1 MRLRS
6 PLLALAL
13 LSASICSPS
22 LAQTGGFAS
31 SLPRIVENDGRFA
44 LMVDGAPYLMLGAQ
58 VNNSSAWP
66 AMLPEVWPAIDKLH
80 ANTVEMPIYW
90 EQWEP
95 TQGHFDPSVL
105 HTLLAQAR
113 EQHVHLVLL
122 WFGTWKNGSGHYT
135 PPFVKLNE
143 AQAPHVVGRDGRKLD
158 SLSPYSEWTLNADK
172 TAFAALMREL
182 KLSDPQHTVLMV
194 QVENE
199 IGTYGTVRDFS
210 PAAQKLFNEAVPA
223 ELLKAL
229 DKQPAAGSS
238 TWPQVFGPDADEY
251 FYAWSIARYVNQIAA
266 AGKAE
271 YPLPLYINVAT
282 RDPFHGTP
290 GSYESGGAV
299 DRVLP
304 IWKAGAPAIDV
315 IGPDLYNPDYAVYT
329 KLLDIY
335 HRSDNAML
343 IPENGNKPEYARY
356 FYSALGH
363 QAIGFA
369 VFGMDQTGFSNAPL
383 GAKKIDD
390 EALAPFAL
398 DYETFGPMD
407 REIAKLNFEGKLQA
421 VAENPADHYQT
432 LHFGDWD
439 ALVAFGLPEF
449 GHQDDKGA
457 MGNDPADGGAMVAQL
472 GPNEFLVTGV
482 HARVDFL
489 TTLPGKQR
497 QFVRVEEGKY
507 KDGVWQFERIWNG
520 DQTDY
525 GLNFTS
531 ASQVLKVTVATY

>member
-6 PLLALAL
+6 PLLAFAL
-13 LSASICSPS
+13 LSASICSAS
-22 LAQTGGFAS
+22 LAQTGGSAS
-31 SLPRIVENDGRFA
+31 SLPRIVEKDGRFA

-113 EQHVHLVLL
+113 EHHVHLVLL

-238 TWPQVFGPDADEY
+238 TWPEVFGPDADEY

-282 RDPFHGTP
+282 RDPFHGSP

-335 HRSDNAML
+335 HRSDNATL

-356 FYSALGH
+356 FYAALGH

-398 DYETFGPMD
+398 DYETVGPMD

-432 LHFGDWD
+432 LHFADWTRSLRSGCRSSGTRTTRVQWGTIRST
-439 ALVAFGLPEF
+439 A
-449 GHQDDKGA
+449 
-457 MGNDPADGGAMVAQL
+457 
-472 GPNEFLVTGV
+472 
-482 HARVDFL
+482 ARWSRNS
-489 TTLPGKQR
+489 GR
-497 QFVRVEEGKY
+497 MSS
-507 KDGVWQFERIWNG
+507 W
-520 DQTDY
+520 
-525 GLNFTS
+525 
-531 ASQVLKVTVATY
+531 

>member
-1 MRLRS
+1 MRFFS
-6 PLLALAL
+6 PLLVAACL
-13 LSASICSPS
+13 LGSFCSIA
-22 LAQTGGFAS
+22 LAQTGS
-31 SLPRIVENDGRFA
+31 SVPRVVEKDGRFA
-44 LMVDGAPYLMLGAQ
+44 LMVDGAPYLMLGTQ

-66 AMLPEVWPAIDKLH
+66 AMLPEVWPAVEKLH
-80 ANTVEMPIYW
+80 ANTVEAPIYW

-95 TQGHFDPSVL
+95 TPGHFDASVL

-113 EQHVHLVLL
+113 EHHVHLVLL

-143 AQAPHVVGRDGRKLD
+143 AQAPHVVNREGGKVD
-158 SLSPYSEWTLNADK
+158 SLSPYSEFALNADR

-182 KLSDPQHTVLMV
+182 KASDPQHTVLMV

-199 IGTYGTVRDFS
+199 IGSYGTVRDFS
-210 PAAQKLFNEAVPA
+210 AAAQKLFGEAVPA
-223 ELLKAL
+223 AVLKVEG
-229 DKQPAAGSS
+229 KQGASG
-238 TWPQVFGPDADEY
+238 TWAQVFGPDADEY
-251 FYAWSIARYVNQIAA
+251 FYAWSIARYVNQVAA

-282 RDPFHGTP
+282 REPFHGGR
-290 GSYESGGAV
+290 GSYPSGGAV

-304 IWKAGAPAIDV
+304 IWKAIAPAIDV
-315 IGPDLYNPDYAVYT
+315 MGIDLYNPDYAVYT
-329 KLLDIY
+329 KLLDLY
-335 HRSDNAML
+335 ERPDNAMF

-356 FYSALGH
+356 FYAALGH

-369 VFGMDQTGFSNAPL
+369 VFGMDQTGYSNWPL
-383 GAKKIDD
+383 GALKIDD
-390 EALAPFAL
+390 AALEPFAL

-421 VAENPADHYQT
+421 VAENPAEHSQT
-432 LHFGDWD
+432 LQFGDWK
-439 ALVAFGLPEF
+439 ALVAYGLPEF
-449 GHQDDKGA
+449 GGQDNKGA
-457 MGNDPADGGAMVAQL
+457 PGNHPVDGGAMVAQL

-482 HARVDFL
+482 HARVDFAP
-489 TTLPGKQR
+489 TEQGKQR
-497 QFVRVEEGKY
+497 QFIRVEEGKY
-507 KDGVWQFERIWNG
+507 EDGVWKFLRVWNG

>member
-1 MRLRS
+1 MHLRS
-6 PLLALAL
+6 LSLALAL
-13 LSASICSPS
+13 LSAASIVP
-22 LAQTGGFAS
+22 LAAQPAPAAAP
-31 SLPRIVENDGRFA
+31 LPRIVERDGRFA
-44 LMVDGAPYLMLGAQ
+44 LLVDGEPYLMLGAQ

-66 AMLPEVWPAIDKLH
+66 AMLPQVWPAIDQLH

-95 TQGHFDPSVL
+95 TEGHFDPSVL
-105 HTLLAQAR
+105 HVLLDQAR
-113 EQHVHLVLL
+113 EHHVHLVLL

-143 AQAPHVVGRDGRKLD
+143 ARAPHVVGRDGGKLD

-182 KLSDPQHTVLMV
+182 KAADPQHTVLMV

-223 ELLKAL
+223 DLLKVL
-229 DKQPAAGSS
+229 DKQPG
-238 TWPQVFGPDADEY
+238 TWPQVFGADADEY
-251 FYAWSIARYVNQIAA
+251 FYAWSIARYVNRIAE

-271 YPLPLYINVAT
+271 YPLPLSINVAT
-282 RDPFHGTP
+282 RDPFHGNP

-304 IWKAGAPAIDV
+304 VWKAGAPAIDV

-335 HRSDNAML
+335 HRPDNAMFV
-343 IPENGNKPEYARY
+343 PENGNKPEYARY
-356 FYSALGH
+356 FYAALGQ

-369 VFGMDQTGFSNAPL
+369 VFGMDRTGFSNAPL
-383 GAKKIDD
+383 GALKIDD
-390 EALAPFAL
+390 AALAPFAL
-398 DYETFGPMD
+398 TYATFGPMD

-432 LHFGDWD
+432 LRFGDWN

-449 GHQDDKGA
+449 GHQDDKGGT
-457 MGNDPADGGAMVAQL
+457 GNDPVDGGAMVAQL
-472 GPNEFLVTGV
+472 EPNEFLVTGV

-489 TTLPGKQR
+489 TTLAGKQR

-531 ASQVLKVTVATY
+531 ASEVLKVTVATY

>member
-1 MRLRS
+1 
-6 PLLALAL
+6 
-13 LSASICSPS
+13 
-22 LAQTGGFAS
+22 
-31 SLPRIVENDGRFA
+31 LPRIVQNDGRFA

-80 ANTVEMPIYW
+80 ANTVEMPVYW

-95 TQGHFDPSVL
+95 TQGHFDPSVVRA
-105 HTLLAQAR
+105 LLAGAR
-113 EQHVHLVLL
+113 EHHVHLVLL
-122 WFGTWKNGSGHYT
+122 WFGTWKNGSGHYA

-158 SLSPYSEWTLNADK
+158 SLSPYSEFTLNADK
-172 TAFAALMREL
+172 TAFAALMHEL
-182 KLSDPQHTVLMV
+182 KASDPEHTVLMV

-210 PAAQKLFNEAVPA
+210 PAAQKLFNQAVPA
-223 ELLKAL
+223 ELLKAVN
-229 DKQPAAGSS
+229 KPSG
-238 TWPQVFGPDADEY
+238 TWPQVFDADADEY
-251 FYAWSIARYVNQIAA
+251 FYAWTIARYVNQIAA

-271 YPLPLYINVAT
+271 YPLPFYINVAT

-329 KLLDIY
+329 KLLEIY
-335 HRSDNAML
+335 HRPDNAMF

-356 FYSALGH
+356 FYAALGQ

-383 GAKKIDD
+383 GALKIDD
-390 EALAPFAL
+390 SALAPFAL
-398 DYETFGPMD
+398 IYETFAPMA
-407 REIAKLNFEGKLQA
+407 REIAKLNFEGKVQA
-421 VAENPADHYQT
+421 AAEKPADHYQT

-439 ALVAFGLPEF
+439 ALVAFGLSEF

-457 MGNDPADGGAMVAQL
+457 TGNDPVNGGALVAQL
-472 GPNEFLVTGV
+472 APNEFLVTGV
-482 HARVDFL
+482 HARVDLL
-489 TTLPGKQR
+489 TTQAGKQR
-497 QFVRVEEGKY
+497 QFLRVEEGKY
-507 KDGVWQFERIWNG
+507 KDGVWHFERIWNG

-531 ASQVLKVTVATY
+531 ASQVLRVTVATY

>member
-1 MRLRS
+1 MLLRS
-6 PLLALAL
+6 PLLAFTL
-13 LSASICSPS
+13 LSASFCVPLS
-22 LAQTGGFAS
+22 AQNRGADAS
-31 SLPRIVENDGRFA
+31 MPRVVEKDGRHA
-44 LMVDGAPYLMLGAQ
+44 LLVDGAPYLMLGTQ

-66 AMLPEVWPAIDKLH
+66 AMLPQVWPAVDKLH
-80 ANTVEMPIYW
+80 ANTVEIPIYW

-113 EQHVHLVLL
+113 EHHVHLVLL
-122 WFGTWKNGSGHYT
+122 WFGTWKNASGHYT

-143 AQAPHVVGRDGRKLD
+143 AQAPHVVGRDGHKLD
-158 SLSPYSEWTLNADK
+158 SLSPFSEWTLSADK
-172 TAFAALMREL
+172 TAFAALMHEL
-182 KLSDPQHTVLMV
+182 KVSDSQHTVLMV

-199 IGTYGTVRDFS
+199 IGTYGGVRDFS

-223 ELLKAL
+223 ELVKVLN
-229 DKQPAAGSS
+229 KQPG
-238 TWPQVFGPDADEY
+238 TWPQIFGADADEF

-271 YPLPLYINVAT
+271 YPLPLYVNVAV
-282 RDPFHGTP
+282 REPFHGTT
-290 GSYESGGAV
+290 GSYPSGGAV

-315 IGPDLYNPDYAVYT
+315 IGPDLYNPDYAVYN
-329 KLLDIY
+329 KLLDLY
-335 HRSDNAML
+335 ERPDNAMF

-356 FYSALGH
+356 FYAALGH
-363 QAIGFA
+363 QAIGFT

-383 GAKKIDD
+383 GALKIDD
-390 EALAPFAL
+390 DALAPFAL
-398 DYETFGPMD
+398 NYETFGPID
-407 REIAKLNFEGKLQA
+407 GEIAKLNFEGKVQA
-421 VAENPADHYQT
+421 VAENAADHYQVM
-432 LHFGDWD
+432 HFGDWT
-439 ALVAFGLPEF
+439 ARVAFGLPEF
-449 GHQDDKGA
+449 GHQDEQGA
-457 MGNDPADGGAMVAQL
+457 AGNDPVDGGAMVAQL
-472 GPNEFLVTGV
+472 GSNEFLVTGV

-531 ASQVLKVTVATY
+531 ISQELRVTVATY